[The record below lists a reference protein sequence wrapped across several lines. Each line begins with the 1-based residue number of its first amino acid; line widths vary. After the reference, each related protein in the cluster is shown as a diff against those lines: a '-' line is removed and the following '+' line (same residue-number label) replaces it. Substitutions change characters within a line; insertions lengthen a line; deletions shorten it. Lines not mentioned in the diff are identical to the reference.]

1 MTKPATKK
9 TPTSQS
15 LAARATKGSKDTPKG
30 SGPSLAPVPLPVS
43 LSQGVAELVRL
54 TGLEE
59 PAVVRHL
66 LSSAL
71 FWCGLNGYGRRSF
84 EFLLEATMGKEG
96 MQEFLEEA
104 TGTAC
109 AIEMEAAVKVA
120 WQRGREADAAFPG
133 DWPAKQAGA

>member
-1 MTKPATKK
+1 MTKPGTKRN
-9 TPTSQS
+9 PTSSTAKKFDAGPQVES
-15 LAARATKGSKDTPKG
+15 PKG
-30 SGPSLAPVPLPVS
+30 SGASLAPVPLPVS

-66 LSSAL
+66 ISSAL

-84 EFLLEATMGKEG
+84 EFLLDTTMGKDG
-96 MQEFLEEA
+96 AKDFLEEA
-104 TGTAC
+104 TSTCC

-120 WQRGREADAAFPG
+120 WQREREATAAFPG